1 MFLCLVVSDSCL
13 LLQLITVIYQTAQ
26 SWDVTDLVL

>member
-1 MFLCLVVSDSCL
+1 MFLCLVVSDSC